1 MFYKQEYNVKYKKI
15 QHDRFNSNQNISL
28 LRPKEILFFP
38 EMQVTRKIFPWAAT
52 DLSFLIDFPE
62 IFYFLL

>member
-28 LRPKEILFFP
+28 LRPKEILLFP
-38 EMQVTRKIFPWAAT
+38 KMQVTRKSSPGRPQIYLF
-52 DLSFLIDFPE
+52 
-62 IFYFLL
+62 